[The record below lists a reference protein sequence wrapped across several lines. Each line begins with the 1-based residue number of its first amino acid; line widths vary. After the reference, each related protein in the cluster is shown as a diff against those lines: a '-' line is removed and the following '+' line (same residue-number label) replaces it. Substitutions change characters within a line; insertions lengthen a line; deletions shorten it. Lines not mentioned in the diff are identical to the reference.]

1 MSSTLSSRGK
11 AILLALFVTMLWS
24 SSIILIKKY
33 LVDVPPLAFTGIR
46 YMLAFLF
53 LLPGLLKR
61 RAEVKTLSSFDW
73 RYLIILG
80 LVYYTITQGG
90 QFMALVHLDAITMSL
105 LLSFTG
111 PMVAVLGLIFL
122 KEPVTR
128 LQWIGMA
135 IFLAGVLVYFLPVT
149 TIPKSAL
156 GMGLAVFT
164 MIANS
169 VAAVMGRGVNRH
181 QRLDPMV
188 VTGISMGIGAVVL
201 LGGVIIFQG
210 LPPLDLKV
218 WLLLLL
224 IAALNTALA
233 FWIWNRTLQ
242 SLTAMESSMINNSM
256 LIQITI
262 LAWIFLGESI
272 SPIGLIG
279 LLVAVVGLFLVNWQ
293 PAKKPV

>member
-1 MSSTLSSRGK
+1 MPLSSRSK

-24 SSIILIKKY
+24 SSIILIKKF
-33 LVDVPPLAFTGIR
+33 LVDVPPLTFTGIR

-61 RAEVKTLSSFDW
+61 RSEVRRLSAFDW
-73 RYLIILG
+73 RYLVILG

-90 QFMALVHLDAITMSL
+90 QFMALVYLDAITMSL

-122 KEPVTR
+122 KERVSR

-149 TIPKSAL
+149 TLPKSVL
-156 GMGLAVFT
+156 GLGLALFT
-164 MIANS
+164 MVANS
-169 VAAVMGRGVNRH
+169 VAAVMGRGVNRS

-201 LGGVIIFQG
+201 LAGGVAIQG
-210 LPPLDLKV
+210 LPPLNIKV
-218 WLLLLL
+218 WMLLLL
-224 IAALNTALA
+224 IAGLNTAFA

-256 LIQITI
+256 LIQITL

-279 LLVAVVGLFLVNWQ
+279 LIVAVVGLFLVNWQ
-293 PAKKPV
+293 PAKRVI

>member
-1 MSSTLSSRGK
+1 MSLSPRSK
-11 AILLALFVTMLWS
+11 AILQALFVTMLWS
-24 SSIILIKKY
+24 SSIILIKKF
-33 LVDVPPLAFTGIR
+33 LVDVPPLAYTGIR

-61 RAEVKTLSSFDW
+61 RGEVKRLTSFDW
-73 RYLIILG
+73 RYLVILG

-90 QFMALVHLDAITMSL
+90 QFLALVHLDAITMSL

-111 PMVAVLGLIFL
+111 PLVAVLGLIFL
-122 KEPVTR
+122 KEPVSR
-128 LQWIGMA
+128 LQWTGMA
-135 IFLAGVLVYFLPVT
+135 IFLAGVLIYFLPVT
-149 TIPKSAL
+149 TIPKSVF
-156 GMGLAVFT
+156 GMGLALFT

-169 VAAVMGRGVNRH
+169 IAAVMGRGVNRD

-210 LPPLDLKV
+210 LPPLDLRV
-218 WLLLLL
+218 WLLLVL
-224 IAALNTALA
+224 IAGLNTALA

-256 LIQITI
+256 LIQITL

-272 SPIGLIG
+272 SLIG
-279 LLVAVVGLFLVNWQ
+279 LVGLIIAVVGLFLVNWQ
-293 PAKKPV
+293 PAKRNA

>member
-1 MSSTLSSRGK
+1 MSRSPRSK
-11 AILLALFVTMLWS
+11 AILLAIFVTMLWS

-46 YMLAFLF
+46 YMLAFLI

-61 RAEVKTLSSFDW
+61 RDEVKRLSSFDW
-73 RYLIILG
+73 RYLVILG

-90 QFMALVHLDAITMSL
+90 AFLTLVHLDAITMSL

-122 KEPVTR
+122 KERVSR

-135 IFLAGVLVYFLPVT
+135 IFLAGVLIYFLPVT
-149 TIPKSAL
+149 TMPKSVLGLGYAL
-156 GMGLAVFT
+156 VT
-164 MIANS
+164 MVANS
-169 VAAVMGRGVNRH
+169 VSSVMGRGVNRN
-181 QRLDPMV
+181 QRMDPMV

-201 LGGVIIFQG
+201 LGGVVIFQG
-210 LPPLDLKV
+210 LPKLDLRA

-224 IAALNTALA
+224 IAGLNTALA
-233 FWIWNRTLQ
+233 FWIWNHTLQ

-256 LIQITI
+256 LIQITL
-262 LAWIFLGESI
+262 LAWIFLGESV
-272 SPIGLIG
+272 SAIGLIG
-279 LLVAVVGLFLVNWQ
+279 LAIAVVGLFLVNWQ
-293 PAKKPV
+293 PAKRAV

>member
-1 MSSTLSSRGK
+1 MSLSSRGK

-24 SSIILIKKY
+24 SSIILVKKY

-61 RAEVKTLSSFDW
+61 RDEVKTLSSFDW

-111 PMVAVLGLIFL
+111 PLVAVLGLIFL
-122 KEPVTR
+122 KEHVTR

-135 IFLAGVLVYFLPVT
+135 IFLAGVVVYFLPVT
-149 TIPKSAL
+149 TIPKSAF

-201 LGGVIIFQG
+201 LGGVVVFQG

-218 WLLLLL
+218 WMLLLL
-224 IAALNTALA
+224 IAGLNTALA

-272 SPIGLIG
+272 SPIGLVG
-279 LLVAVVGLFLVNWQ
+279 LIIAVVGLFLVNWQ
-293 PAKKPV
+293 PAKRPM

>member
-1 MSSTLSSRGK
+1 MSLSSRGK

-24 SSIILIKKY
+24 SSIILVKKY

-61 RAEVKTLSSFDW
+61 KEEVKTLSSFDW

-122 KEPVTR
+122 KERVTR

-135 IFLAGVLVYFLPVT
+135 IFLAGVVVYFLPVT
-149 TIPKSAL
+149 TIPKSAF

-164 MIANS
+164 TIANS

-201 LGGVIIFQG
+201 LGGVVVFQG

-218 WLLLLL
+218 WMLLLL
-224 IAALNTALA
+224 IAGLNTALA

-279 LLVAVVGLFLVNWQ
+279 LIIAVVGLFLVNWQ
-293 PAKKPV
+293 PAKRPM

>member
-1 MSSTLSSRGK
+1 MSLSPRSK
-11 AILLALFVTMLWS
+11 AILLAIFVTMLWS

-33 LVDVPPLAFTGIR
+33 LVDVPPLTFTGIR
-46 YMLAFLF
+46 YMLAFLM
-53 LLPGLLKR
+53 LLPGLIKR
-61 RAEVKTLSSFDW
+61 RAEVRQLRAFDW
-73 RYLIILG
+73 RYLVILG

-122 KEPVTR
+122 KERVTR
-128 LQWIGMA
+128 LQWFGMA
-135 IFLAGVLVYFLPVT
+135 IFLAGVLVYFLPIT
-149 TIPKSAL
+149 TIPKSLL
-156 GMGLAVFT
+156 GLGLALLT
-164 MIANS
+164 MTANS
-169 VAAVMGRGVNRH
+169 VAAVMGRGVNRE

-201 LGGVIIFQG
+201 LVGGVAIQG
-210 LPPLDLKV
+210 LPPLNLKV

-224 IAALNTALA
+224 IAGLNTALA
-233 FWIWNRTLQ
+233 FWIWNHTLQ

-262 LAWIFLGESI
+262 LAWIFLGESV
-272 SPIGLIG
+272 SLIG
-279 LLVAVVGLFLVNWQ
+279 AAGLVIAVIGLFLVNWQ
-293 PAKKPV
+293 PAKRAE

>member
-1 MSSTLSSRGK
+1 MSLSPRSK
-11 AILLALFVTMLWS
+11 AILTALFVTMLWS

-33 LVDVPPLAFTGIR
+33 LLDVPPLTFTGIR

-61 RAEVKTLSSFDW
+61 KDEIKQLSAFDW
-73 RYLIILG
+73 RYLVILG

-111 PMVAVLGLIFL
+111 PTVAVLGLIFL
-122 KEPVTR
+122 KEPVSR
-128 LQWIGMA
+128 LQWGGMA
-135 IFLAGVLVYFLPVT
+135 IFLTGVLIYFLPVT
-149 TIPKSAL
+149 TIPKSML
-156 GMGLAVFT
+156 GLGLALLT

-201 LGGVIIFQG
+201 LAGGVAIQG
-210 LPPLDLKV
+210 FPPLDLKV

-224 IAALNTALA
+224 IGGLNTALA
-233 FWIWNRTLQ
+233 FWLDRK
-242 SLTAMESSMINNSM
+242 S
-256 LIQITI
+256 
-262 LAWIFLGESI
+262 
-272 SPIGLIG
+272 
-279 LLVAVVGLFLVNWQ
+279 VV
-293 PAKKPV
+293 

>member
-1 MSSTLSSRGK
+1 MSHSSRGK

-24 SSIILIKKY
+24 SSIILIKKF

-46 YMLAFLF
+46 YMLAFLI

-61 RAEVKTLSSFDW
+61 RDEVKRLSSFDW
-73 RYLIILG
+73 RYLVILG

-90 QFMALVHLDAITMSL
+90 AFLTLVHLDAITMSL

-122 KEPVTR
+122 KERVSR

-135 IFLAGVLVYFLPVT
+135 IFLAGVLIYFLPVT
-149 TIPKSAL
+149 TMPKSVLGLGYAL
-156 GMGLAVFT
+156 VT
-164 MIANS
+164 MVANS
-169 VAAVMGRGVNRH
+169 VSSVMGRGVNRN
-181 QRLDPMV
+181 QRMDPMV

-201 LGGVIIFQG
+201 LGGVVIFQG
-210 LPPLDLKV
+210 WPTLDLMD

-224 IAALNTALA
+224 IAGLNTALA
-233 FWIWNRTLQ
+233 FWIWNHTLQ

-256 LIQITI
+256 LIQITL
-262 LAWIFLGESI
+262 LAWIFLGESV
-272 SPIGLIG
+272 SAIGLIG
-279 LLVAVVGLFLVNWQ
+279 LAIAVVGLFLVNWQ
-293 PAKKPV
+293 PAKRAV

>member
-1 MSSTLSSRGK
+1 MSLSSRTK
-11 AILLALFVTMLWS
+11 AILQALFVTMLWS

-33 LVDVPPLAFTGIR
+33 LMGIPPLTFTGIR

-53 LLPGLLKR
+53 LLPGLIKR
-61 RAEVKTLSSFDW
+61 RAEVRQLCSFEW
-73 RYLIILG
+73 RYLVILG

-90 QFMALVHLDAITMSL
+90 QFLALVHLDAITLSL

-111 PMVAVLGLIFL
+111 PLVAVLGLIFL
-122 KEPVTR
+122 KEPVSR
-128 LQWIGMA
+128 LQWGGMA
-135 IFLAGVLVYFLPVT
+135 IFLAGALVYFLPVT
-149 TIPKSAL
+149 TIPKSSL
-156 GMGLAVFT
+156 GMGLALFT

-188 VTGISMGIGAVVL
+188 VTGISMGIGALIL
-201 LGGVIIFQG
+201 LGGVVIFQG
-210 LPPLDLKV
+210 LPPIEPRV

-224 IAALNTALA
+224 IAGLNTALA

-256 LIQITI
+256 LIQIT
-262 LAWIFLGESI
+262 LMAWIFLGESVSLI
-272 SPIGLIG
+272 GVIGLII
-279 LLVAVVGLFLVNWQ
+279 AVVGLFLVNWQ
-293 PAKKPV
+293 PAKRAA